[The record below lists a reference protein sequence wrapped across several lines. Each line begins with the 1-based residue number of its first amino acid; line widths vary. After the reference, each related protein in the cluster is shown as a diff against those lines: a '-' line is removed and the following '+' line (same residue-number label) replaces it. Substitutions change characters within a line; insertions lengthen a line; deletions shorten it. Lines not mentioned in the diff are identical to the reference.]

1 MTTGKAGGDIVRNTG
16 MGIIY
21 ITFAKLWFMVM
32 GWVLVFVLPRLFEWA
47 AGGDST
53 AGKAMY
59 GVYGL
64 VITGISFV
72 NNGVVTGTIQSVS
85 KFTAENET
93 TAASVRRYA
102 LRTMVIAG
110 AVIAVAYALLSG
122 VIASYWFESDDQSL
136 SFYMQL
142 SAVVIFAYAC
152 YSVFIGT
159 LNGLRQFRAQ
169 ALFDIAYTTLK
180 NGLIV
185 GFVLAG
191 FEVLG
196 TVLGFICAAVIIG
209 IAAAAVTRRTPG
221 DASFD
226 GRKFGSFA
234 WVIVA
239 YTFILN
245 LVMMV
250 DIYVLSGFVPD
261 LARAAGMHANE
272 ITEWMKIQAGQYKAA
287 QQLAFIPYQAVIAI
301 AFVVFPLVSR
311 VASEADAVV
320 AKRYISRTLRFTLI
334 LIAGVASVFGAVPEG
349 ALHLVFPSG
358 YEVAAPALRYLS
370 FGIVAFGL
378 LVISNTVLNASGK
391 KWHAMITVLVGVV
404 AVVGL
409 DSLLLSTATDAGA
422 DVLARTAIGTALGMG
437 TALIISLIFVY
448 QQFKATIP
456 LFSTLRVV
464 VASAIAILVAQFLP
478 GEGKLITLVHCG
490 SVLVIYLGILGI
502 LKEFNGE
509 DKAQLKQVLNRKSAR
524 EPARVADGK

>member
-1 MTTGKAGGDIVRNTG
+1 MKTGKAGGDIVRNTG

-102 LRTMVIAG
+102 LRTMVVAG

-136 SFYMQL
+136 AFYMQL

-159 LNGLRQFRAQ
+159 LNGLRRFRAQ

-209 IAAAAVTRRTPG
+209 IAAAAVTRKTPG

-234 WVIVA
+234 WVIIV

-261 LARAAGMHANE
+261 LARAAGMQTNE

-311 VASEADAVV
+311 VASESDEVM
-320 AKRYISRTLRFTLI
+320 AKRYISRALRFTLI
-334 LIAGVASVFGAVPEG
+334 LIASVFGAVSEG
-349 ALHLVFPSG
+349 ALHLVFPPG

-391 KWHAMITVLVGVV
+391 KWHAMITVLAGLA

-409 DSLLLSTATDAGA
+409 DALLLSAATDAGA

-437 TALIISLIFVY
+437 IALIISLIFVY

-456 LFSTLRVV
+456 LVSAVRVV

-478 GEGKLITLVHCG
+478 GEGKLMTLVHCV

-509 DKAQLKQVLNRKSAR
+509 DKAQLKQVLNRRNAGR